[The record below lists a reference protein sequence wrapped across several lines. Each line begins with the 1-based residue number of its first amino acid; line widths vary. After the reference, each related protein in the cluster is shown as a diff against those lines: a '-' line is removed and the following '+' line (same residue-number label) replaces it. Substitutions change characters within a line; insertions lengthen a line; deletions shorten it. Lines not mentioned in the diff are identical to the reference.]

1 VSVLPIASIVVLVA
15 ALGASLVLLFRSAE
29 LRAGLLAAVLA
40 LLIAHPA
47 LELWQGPARAPGFDL
62 ATAADAAFLIASL
75 LCVFVVTALWR
86 TLGERDRIESL
97 HWDAM
102 EGVRLLGEL
111 GDAPR
116 ADFDAQLARL
126 LEIGCNCFGAEVGI
140 VSRVG
145 GKRYEVIAIRAPASF
160 PVAKGAVFPLEE
172 TCCAGV
178 LGAVRTLALAGGR
191 SAQPPSNA
199 FRFEAYLG
207 TAIARGDGS
216 YGTLCFG
223 SVTPRKRPFTAT
235 DKDLLRV
242 MGQWLAAE
250 LARREAPRAP
260 APRIARPGGPER
272 SGPARRR
279 GLAVARSVDLNA
291 VLGRVRRQ
299 LEVTAGPGIELELRA
314 APDLQAARDP
324 RLPLDAI
331 VLSLVRN
338 AVDAMPEGG
347 KLTLETANLEVAA
360 GEPGVLP
367 ALEPNRYVTLSV
379 RDTGKAID
387 AGALARVFEPPE
399 AGAET
404 EGRLPLATVYRLLQ
418 RCGGDLSVSVEPGR
432 GTDFTVFL
440 PLAEAAAAKPTAE
453 AAAAKPTAEA
463 AAAKPTAEAAAAKPT
478 AEAAAAKP
486 TAEPSPPAPR
496 AS

>member
-1 VSVLPIASIVVLVA
+1 MSVLPLVTIVVLVA
-15 ALGASLVLLFRSAE
+15 AFGASLVLLVRSGE
-29 LRAGLLAAVLA
+29 LRAGILAVVLA
-40 LLIAHPA
+40 LLSVRPA
-47 LELWQGPARAPGFDL
+47 LDLWQRPARELGFDL
-62 ATAADAAFLIASL
+62 TTAADLSFLLSSL
-75 LCVFVVTALWR
+75 LFVFVVAALWR
-86 TLGERDRIESL
+86 TLGERDRIEAL

-102 EGVRLLGEL
+102 EGVRALGEL
-111 GDAPR
+111 GDTPG

-126 LEIGCNCFGAEVGI
+126 LELGCKCFGVEVGI

-145 GKRYEVIAIRAPASF
+145 SKRYEVVAIRAPASF

-178 LGAVRTLALAGGR
+178 LGAVRTLALPGGR
-191 SAQPPSNA
+191 GARPPANA

-207 TAIARGDGS
+207 TAIARGANS
-216 YGTLCFG
+216 YGTLCFA
-223 SVTPRKRPFTAT
+223 SLAPHKPPFTAT

-242 MGQWLAAE
+242 MGQWLTAE
-250 LARREAPRAP
+250 LERRERASAP
-260 APRIARPGGPER
+260 APRAARPGGPER

-279 GLAVARSVDLNA
+279 GLAAARSVDLNA

-299 LEVTAGPGIELELRA
+299 LEMAAGPGIELELRA
-314 APDLQAARDP
+314 APDLRAAQDP

-360 GEPGVLP
+360 GEPGVIP
-367 ALEPNRYVTLSV
+367 ALVPNRYVTLSV
-379 RDTGKAID
+379 RDTGKALD
-387 AGALARVFEPPE
+387 AGALARVFEPPD

-404 EGRLPLATVYRLLQ
+404 EGRLTLATVYRLLQ
-418 RCGGDLSVSVEPGR
+418 RCGGDLSVNVEPGR

-440 PLAEAAAAKPTAE
+440 PLAEAASAPPRSEPAAPAR
-453 AAAAKPTAEA
+453 A
-463 AAAKPTAEAAAAKPT
+463 
-478 AEAAAAKP
+478 
-486 TAEPSPPAPR
+486 PSV
-496 AS
+496 S

>member
-1 VSVLPIASIVVLVA
+1 VGVFPLVTIVVLVA
-15 ALGASLVLLFRSAE
+15 AFGASLVLLARSGE
-29 LRAGLLAAVLA
+29 LRAGILAVVLA
-40 LLIAHPA
+40 LLSVRPA
-47 LELWQGPARAPGFDL
+47 LDLWQQPARELGFDL
-62 ATAADAAFLIASL
+62 TTAADLTFLLSSL
-75 LCVFVVTALWR
+75 LFVFVVAALWR
-86 TLGERDRIESL
+86 TLGERDRIEAL

-102 EGVRLLGEL
+102 EGVRALGEL
-111 GDAPR
+111 GEAQG

-126 LEIGCNCFGAEVGI
+126 LEIGSSCFGVEVGI

-145 GKRYEVIAIRAPASF
+145 SKRYEVVAIRAPASF

-178 LGAVRTLALAGGR
+178 LGAVRTLALPGGR
-191 SAQPPSNA
+191 GARPPANA

-207 TAIARGDGS
+207 TAIARGANS
-216 YGTLCFG
+216 YGTLCFA
-223 SVTPRKRPFTAT
+223 SLAPHKRPFTAT

-242 MGQWLAAE
+242 MGQWLTAE
-250 LARREAPRAP
+250 LERRE
-260 APRIARPGGPER
+260 PER

-279 GLAVARSVDLNA
+279 GLAAARSVDLNA

-299 LEVTAGPGIELELRA
+299 LETAAGPGIELELRA
-314 APDLQAARDP
+314 APDLRAAQDP

-360 GEPGVLP
+360 GEPGVMP
-367 ALEPNRYVTLSV
+367 ERAPNRYVTLSV
-379 RDTGKAID
+379 RDTGKSPD
-387 AGALARVFEPPE
+387 AGALARVFEPPP

-418 RCGGDLSVSVEPGR
+418 RCGGDLSVNVEPGR

-440 PLAEAAAAKPTAE
+440 PLADAPVPPPRSEPAA
-453 AAAAKPTAEA
+453 
-463 AAAKPTAEAAAAKPT
+463 
-478 AEAAAAKP
+478 
-486 TAEPSPPAPR
+486 PAR
-496 AS
+496 APNVS